1 MRILLSTIGSR
12 GDVQPLVA
20 LASRMRESG
29 HEACLCV
36 SPDFR
41 DWIEDLGFPFTP
53 IGPQIHGTMGAP
65 APRPAGPA
73 PSSPGRLRPGLA
85 EAAITK
91 QFTTIAEAAR
101 GCGAIVVAAGRPPAA
116 ARSVAETLGIRYVFA
131 VFSPSHLPSP
141 HHAPFSLPTAGQDQ
155 PPSAARNREL
165 WDRHAEQFNDRLRQ
179 ALNQYRATAGLAQV
193 DDVRD
198 HIFTSQPWLAADPVL
213 GPWPGA
219 DGEVFQTGAWIL
231 PDRRPLDPGLDAFL
245 HAGDPPV
252 YFGFGSMRMPPEV
265 AQVIAA
271 AARQARRR
279 AIISAGWAGL
289 NLADSDPTC
298 LVVGDVNQQA
308 LFPHVA
314 AVVHHGGAGTTA
326 AAALAGTP
334 QVIVPQAYDQH
345 YWARRLRHLGIG
357 TAHAPGTPT
366 ADSLTAALQH
376 ALQPS
381 VAARARSIA
390 PTLRTD
396 GTQAAATTLTGDPAA
411 RTVARE
417 VLA

>member
-1 MRILLSTIGSR
+1 M
-12 GDVQPLVA
+12 A
-20 LASRMRESG
+20 
-29 HEACLCV
+29 
-36 SPDFR
+36 
-41 DWIEDLGFPFTP
+41 
-53 IGPQIHGTMGAP
+53 
-65 APRPAGPA
+65 
-73 PSSPGRLRPGLA
+73 
-85 EAAITK
+85 
-91 QFTTIAEAAR
+91 
-101 GCGAIVVAAGRPPAA
+101 
-116 ARSVAETLGIRYVFA
+116 
-131 VFSPSHLPSP
+131 
-141 HHAPFSLPTAGQDQ
+141 
-155 PPSAARNREL
+155 
-165 WDRHAEQFNDRLRQ
+165 
-179 ALNQYRATAGLAQV
+179 
-193 DDVRD
+193 
-198 HIFTSQPWLAADPVL
+198 
-213 GPWPGA
+213 
-219 DGEVFQTGAWIL
+219 
-231 PDRRPLDPGLDAFL
+231 
-245 HAGDPPV
+245 
-252 YFGFGSMRMPPEV
+252 
-265 AQVIAA
+265 
-271 AARQARRR
+271 
-279 AIISAGWAGL
+279 
-289 NLADSDPTC
+289 LADSDPAC
-298 LVVGDVNQQA
+298 LVVGEVNQQA